1 VKIGVFLKQVP
12 DTETKIRIMPDA
24 AGIESGDV
32 KWIVNPYDEFA
43 VEAGLRLKEATGG
56 EVVVISLGQ
65 ARTLDAARTALAMGA
80 DRAVILDD
88 DGFSGGDSLA
98 TARALAAAVQKEGLD
113 IVFAGRQAIDHDN
126 SQVPQIVAGLLDWP
140 HATWITSF
148 EHDGDSAT
156 IKRAIG
162 GGKVEVA
169 KVALPAVFTCNKGL
183 NEPRYASL
191 PGIMKAKSKPVV
203 RYSPVDL
210 DLDGEVGAQGSAVRF
225 FDYHMP
231 PPRPEGRILEG
242 ETPERVKELVR
253 LLREEAKVL

>member
-1 VKIGVFLKQVP
+1 MKIGVFLKQVP
-12 DTETKIRIMPDA
+12 DTETKIRITADGD
-24 AGIESGDV
+24 GIETGDI

-43 VEAGLRLKEATGG
+43 VEAGLRLKEAAGG
-56 EVVVISLGQ
+56 EVVIVSLGA
-65 ARTLDAARTALAMGA
+65 ARSLDAARTALAMGA

-88 DGFSGGDSLA
+88 DGFQGGDALA
-98 TARALAAAVQKEGLD
+98 TARALAKVVEKQEFD
-113 IVFAGRQAIDHDN
+113 VVFGGRQAIDSDD
-126 SQVPQIVAGLLDWP
+126 SQVPQIVAGLLGWP

-162 GGKVEVA
+162 GGTVEVA
-169 KVALPAVFTCNKGL
+169 KVRLPAVFTCNKGL

-191 PGIMKAKSKPVV
+191 PGIMKAKGKPVT
-203 RYSPVDL
+203 RYTPADL
-210 DLDGEVGAQGSAVRF
+210 DLEGSTGLDGAAVRLSG
-225 FDYHMP
+225 YHMP

-242 ETPERVKELVR
+242 ETSDQVKELVR

>member
-1 VKIGVFLKQVP
+1 MKIGVFLKQVP

-242 ETPERVKELVR
+242 EPPERVKELVR